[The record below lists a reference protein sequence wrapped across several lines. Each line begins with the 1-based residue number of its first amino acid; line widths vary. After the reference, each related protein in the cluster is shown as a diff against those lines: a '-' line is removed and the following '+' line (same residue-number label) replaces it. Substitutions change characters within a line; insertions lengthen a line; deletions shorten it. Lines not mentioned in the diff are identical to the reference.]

1 MANWWDSYVTDTPSY
16 LDPNLTGGASS
27 SSFYDPSQSWNAP
40 STNWWDAVPSYSN
53 FNTAPVQGVNDYSW
67 LYNPQYSDSSVS
79 QNWSNTPISS
89 SNGLFGTGITGSQLL
104 SSGLQLAGGLF
115 AGNSAQNAAQ
125 TSADAQLRA
134 AQIAANA
141 AKFKP
146 VGVTTNFGSSRFG
159 YDANGNLSSAGYQL
173 SPQMQAQQNAL
184 LGTSNNSLAQFQGIQ
199 AATAPMGQSAQT
211 LFNLGQGYLSTSPQE
226 QAQKYYQDQM
236 ALLQP
241 SNERT
246 LSELMNTL
254 QQQGRMGLATGGT
267 STMAA
272 ANPALEAYYN
282 SILQQQNTIAAD
294 ATKGGMDYAKFG
306 TGIVG
311 AGGDMLNSM
320 FNTQSNAFKP
330 YQTALGGA
338 KTIEG
343 LGQNAMDLGINI
355 GTNGTA
361 SNALSGQLLSNG
373 MTNAANT
380 MQPANAYSPWGGL
393 LSGAGSALQN
403 YQSQTAPMRFD
414 PYTGKALT

>member
-16 LDPNLTGGASS
+16 LDPNLTEGAGS

-40 STNWWDAVPSYSN
+40 STNWWDAVPSYNN
-53 FNTAPVQGVNDYSW
+53 FNTLPVQGTNDYSW
-67 LYNPQYSDSSVS
+67 LYSPQYNNSSVS
-79 QNWSNTPISS
+79 QNWWDAPTSS

-104 SSGLQLAGGLF
+104 SGGLQLAGGLF

-146 VGVTTNFGSSRFG
+146 VGVTTNFGTSQFG
-159 YDANGNLSSAGYQL
+159 YDANGNLNSAGYQL

-184 LGTSNNSLAQFQGIQ
+184 LGTSNNSLAQFQGTQ

-211 LFNLGQGYLSTSPQE
+211 LFNLGQGYLSTSPQQ
-226 QAQKYYQDQM
+226 QAQKYYQEQM

-282 SILQQQNTIAAD
+282 SLLQQQNQLAAD
-294 ATKGGMDYAKFG
+294 ATQGGMGYAKFG
-306 TGIVG
+306 AGIVG
-311 AGGDMLNSM
+311 TGGDLLNSM
-320 FNTQSNAFKP
+320 FNTQQKAFQP

-338 KTIEG
+338 QTIEG

-355 GTNGTA
+355 GAKGTA
-361 SNALSGQLLSNG
+361 SNAQSGALLAQG
-373 MTNAANT
+373 MTNASNT
-380 MQPANAYSPWGGL
+380 IQENASSPWGTL
-393 LSGAGSALQN
+393 LSGAGKIFQN
-403 YQSQTAPMRFD
+403 YQNQQTAPIRFD

>member
-40 STNWWDAVPSYSN
+40 SINWWDAVPSYSN

-67 LYNPQYSDSSVS
+67 MYSPQYGDSTVS
-79 QNWSNTPISS
+79 QNWATPPASS

-104 SSGLQLAGGLF
+104 SSGLGLAGGLL
-115 AGNSAQNAAQ
+115 NSNAAQNAAQ
-125 TSADAQLRA
+125 TSADAQLQA

-146 VGVTTNFGSSRFG
+146 VGVTTNFGTSQFG
-159 YDANGNLSSAGYQL
+159 YDANGNLNSAGYQL
-173 SPQMQAQQNAL
+173 SPQLQTQQNAL
-184 LGTSNNSLAQFQGIQ
+184 MGIANNNLAQFQGAQ

-246 LSELMNTL
+246 LAELQNTL

-282 SILQQQNTIAAD
+282 SLLQQQNQLAAN
-294 ATKGGMDYAKFG
+294 ATQGGMDYAKFG
-306 TGIVG
+306 AGIVG
-311 AGGDMLNSM
+311 TGGDLLKSM
-320 FNTQSNAFKP
+320 FNTQNNAFQP
-330 YQTALGGA
+330 YQTAFGGA
-338 KTIEG
+338 QTIEG
-343 LGQNAMDLGINI
+343 LGQNALDQGINI
-355 GTNGTA
+355 GAKGTA
-361 SNALSGQLLSNG
+361 SNAQSGALLAQG
-373 MTNAANT
+373 LTNAANT
-380 MQPANAYSPWGGL
+380 MQPANAYSPWAGL
-393 LSGAGSALQN
+393 LSGAGNALQN
-403 YQSQTAPMRFD
+403 YQTQANPVKFD